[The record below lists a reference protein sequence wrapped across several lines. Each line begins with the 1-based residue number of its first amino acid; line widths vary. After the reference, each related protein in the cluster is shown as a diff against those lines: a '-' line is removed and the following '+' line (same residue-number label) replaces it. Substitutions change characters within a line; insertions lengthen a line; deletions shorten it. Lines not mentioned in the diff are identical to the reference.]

1 MPIENETADQVVRM
15 VLQGSEVVLR
25 ISGEAG
31 MRIAT
36 MIYSALKGDLT
47 TKGKATL
54 WEFVKSGKEQKMF
67 QIPDASLKAF
77 TKASK
82 KFGFPFVILK
92 DKSNKSGL
100 TDIVVYATDASKV
113 SRVIETMKLNVEKPK
128 VLKPDIK
135 TESGELFKPLN
146 MQLSVPFELIDGIP
160 ETPTNDKRLLTEL
173 QKYAAKIKA
182 HGPQVIEPIGLLCT
196 PEGRYQI
203 LPGQGSKR
211 IMALRLAGYK
221 AAVAD
226 ISVPKKE
233 GIEVRAEN
241 IDERPTQERN
251 ESPKTSEN
259 PTNPVKDDPVKEE
272 PQTANPTMAR
282 TSRDPASGQDFD
294 KRSKKDERSI
304 LSADPENRPSV
315 RKKLEECKKIAKEK
329 QAAKDMARTVKKV
342 VTKKNKPR

>member
-160 ETPTNDKRLLTEL
+160 ETPTNDKRLLAEL

-182 HGPQVIEPIGLLCT
+182 HGPQIIEPVGLLCT

-241 IDERPTQERN
+241 IDERPTQDRN
-251 ESPKTSEN
+251 ESPKTSDN
-259 PTNPVKDDPVKEE
+259 LTNSVKDETVKEE

-282 TSRDPASGQDFD
+282 TSRNPASGQDFD

-329 QAAKDMARTVKKV
+329 QAGKDMARTVKKV